1 MMWTLYILK
10 TGSFI
15 ELSDAEADEAKAFYH
30 LFRYQELWR
39 NGRGDIYLWEKEET
53 HGEKACDL

>member
-1 MMWTLYILK
+1 MWTLYNMRLGRFH
-10 TGSFI
+10 T
-15 ELSDAEADEAKAFYH
+15 LTDAEADEAKAFYH
-30 LFRYQELWR
+30 LFRYQGLWR

>member
-1 MMWTLYILK
+1 MWTLYILK

-39 NGRGDIYLWEKEET
+39 NSRGDIYLWEKEES
-53 HGEKACDL
+53 EEE